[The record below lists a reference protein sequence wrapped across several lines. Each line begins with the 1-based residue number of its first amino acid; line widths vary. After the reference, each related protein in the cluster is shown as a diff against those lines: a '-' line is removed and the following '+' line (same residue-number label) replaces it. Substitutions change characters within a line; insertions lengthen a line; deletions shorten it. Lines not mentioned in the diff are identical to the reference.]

1 MANPLISLNFA
12 SVENYRVMPDIFVLK
27 AKIMKIALILVICLS
42 TFNINNQAQY
52 NDEYNLFVG
61 GLTAG
66 GSLSQVDGD
75 SYRGYDKMGLIAGG
89 IVYIPFGD
97 DMNMPIEGTIA
108 LSMEVL
114 YSQKGAKGGINQH
127 YGVKSHSINLHY
139 GEVPIL
145 LNFYRGSRKSIY
157 GLGLSIGYLG
167 FNEEIIDKGYGGT
180 RVNDPPFNKFDL
192 GLVGSFNIHL
202 FKGFFLNPRF
212 SYSMIRIRN
221 NAGGLGRTDQFNNV
235 ISLRLMYLFKRG

>member
-1 MANPLISLNFA
+1 MPNILIS
-12 SVENYRVMPDIFVLK
+12 K
-27 AKIMKIALILVICLS
+27 AKIMKIALIVIICLS
-42 TFNINNQAQY
+42 TFNIGSKAQY

-66 GSLSQVDGD
+66 ASLTQVDGD
-75 SYRGYDKMGLIAGG
+75 SYRGYDKLGLIAGG

-97 DMNMPIEGTIA
+97 DMNLPIEGTMA

-114 YSQKGAKGGINQH
+114 YSQKGSKGGINQH
-127 YGVKSHSINLHY
+127 QGIKSHSINLHY

-167 FNEEIIDKGYGGT
+167 FNEEIIDRGAGGT
-180 RVNDPPFNKFDL
+180 RVNEPPFNKFDL
-192 GLVGSFNIHL
+192 GLVGSINFHL
-202 FKGFFLNPRF
+202 YKGFYLNPRLN
-212 SYSMIRIRN
+212 YSMIRIRN
-221 NAGGLGRTDQFNNV
+221 NKDGLGRTDQFNNV